1 MRNLRVILRLLRRA
15 LRRWSTPPPETRTL
29 SSIDP
34 REFSDLLRGGRKKDL
49 ETLARRLSEHAAP
62 SNAKRPARPIG
73 RDASNSKGPGLT
85 K

>member
-1 MRNLRVILRLLRRA
+1 MRNLRVILRSLRRVW
-15 LRRWSTPPPETRTL
+15 RRWLTPPSETRSL

-34 REFSDLLRGGRKKDL
+34 KEFSDLLSGGQKKDL

-62 SNAKRPARPIG
+62 SNAKRAARQAG
-73 RDASNSKGPGLT
+73 QGASKSKGPGVT

>member
-1 MRNLRVILRLLRRA
+1 MRNPRVILRLLRRA
-15 LRRWSTPPPETRTL
+15 LRRWLTPPSETRSL

-34 REFSDLLRGGRKKDL
+34 REFSDLLSGGRKTDL

-62 SNAKRPARPIG
+62 SSAKRPAG
-73 RDASNSKGPGLT
+73 QTGQGASKSKGPGVT

>member
-15 LRRWSTPPPETRTL
+15 VRRWSTPPSETRSL

-34 REFSDLLRGGRKKDL
+34 REFSDLLRGGSKKDL

-62 SNAKRPARPIG
+62 SNAKRPAKPTVQR
-73 RDASNSKGPGLT
+73 ASNSNGPGT
-85 K
+85 AK

>member
-1 MRNLRVILRLLRRA
+1 MRNLRVIFRSLRRA
-15 LRRWSTPPPETRTL
+15 LRRWLTPPSETRSL

-34 REFSDLLRGGRKKDL
+34 REFADLLSGGQKKDL

-62 SNAKRPARPIG
+62 SNAKRPARPSG
-73 RDASNSKGPGLT
+73 QGAANSKGPGIA

>member
-1 MRNLRVILRLLRRA
+1 MRNLRAILRLLRRA
-15 LRRWSTPPPETRTL
+15 LRRWLTQPSETRSL
-29 SSIDP
+29 PSIDP
-34 REFSDLLRGGRKKDL
+34 REFSDLLRGGGKKDL

-73 RDASNSKGPGLT
+73 QDASNSNGPGMA

>member
-1 MRNLRVILRLLRRA
+1 MRNLRVILRSLRRA
-15 LRRWSTPPPETRTL
+15 LRRWLTPPPETRSL

-34 REFSDLLRGGRKKDL
+34 REFSDLLSGGRKTDL

-62 SNAKRPARPIG
+62 SNAKRQTRQAG
-73 RDASNSKGPGLT
+73 QGASKSKGPGVT

>member
-1 MRNLRVILRLLRRA
+1 MRNPRVIVRLLRRA
-15 LRRWSTPPPETRTL
+15 LRRWLTPPSETRSL

-34 REFSDLLRGGRKKDL
+34 REFSDLLSGGRKKDL

-62 SNAKRPARPIG
+62 SNAKRPARQTG
-73 RDASNSKGPGLT
+73 QGASKSKGPGVT